1 MAPGHVKA
9 LPHTSI
15 FKDKSTAQEKQMSSK
30 ACLQNNKKKNPLLQD
45 LENDWRKGSNEQHR

>member
-1 MAPGHVKA
+1 MAPVQVKA

-15 FKDKSTAQEKQMSSK
+15 LRDKSTAQEKQMSSK
-30 ACLQNNKKKNPLLQD
+30 ACLQNNKKIPLMQD